1 MITKLSIKNYALI
14 DDISVDFSDGLTI
27 ITGETGAGK
36 SILLGALSLL
46 LGKRADLKSVRNFSK
61 KCIIEG
67 EFKFTDA
74 NTKNIFDKNNLD
86 YDAHSI
92 IRRELLP
99 SGKSRAFVNDT
110 PVTLQQLQNLA
121 PYLIDIHSQHDTVE
135 LFSET
140 FQLEIIDALVENSE
154 IIKKYQSKLNSYN
167 EVSETISDLIY
178 KKESAVKELDY
189 NAFLY
194 EELIEENLEKL
205 NQESLE
211 ETNQILNNSGA
222 IQELLSQISSLL
234 SSDKIGSLETLKEAR
249 LITAGGLRQY
259 SAKYEEIWKR
269 LDSVVIELEDVSEEI
284 ENIISTIE
292 VDPLLLAEVNQK
304 LQVLYNLQQKHSV
317 GTVEELLEIQSSLAS
332 KIETTNN
339 LDEKIKQLKSQQEK
353 LESDVLLVASVIH
366 EKRIKIIPVLKER
379 LKKYLSELGLPDAD
393 FKFDFSTSE
402 KFRKNGTDV
411 LQLLFTANKGM
422 PFGTIKKVASGGEL
436 SRLMLSIKAV
446 LAQYKKLPTLI
457 FDEIDAGVSG
467 EISYKMAS
475 ILKEMSATMQ
485 LFCITH
491 LPQVAAKGDHHIKIH
506 KEIINNTTIT
516 KLHVLNNK
524 ERINELAEMIG
535 GKNHTKTA
543 IAQAIELLN

>member
-46 LGKRADLKSVRNFSK
+46 LGKRADLKSIRNDTK

-74 NTKNIFDKNNLD
+74 NTERIFDKNNLD

-121 PYLIDIHSQHDTVE
+121 PYLIDIHSQHDTLE

-154 IIKKYQSKLNSYN
+154 IIKKYQKKLNSFN
-167 EVSETISDLIY
+167 EVSETINDLIY

-189 NAFLY
+189 NSFLY
-194 EELIEENLEKL
+194 KELTEEHLETL

-211 ETNQILNNSGA
+211 ESFQVLNNSET
-222 IQELLSQISSLL
+222 IQESLSQIIKLL
-234 SSDKIGSLETLKEAR
+234 SSDEIGSLETLKETR
-249 LITAGGLRQY
+249 LITGSLREY

-284 ENIISTIE
+284 ENTITTVE

-304 LQVLYNLQQKHSV
+304 LQGLYKLQQKHSV
-317 GTVEELLEIQSSLAS
+317 ETIEELLEIQSSLAL
-332 KIETTNN
+332 KIEITNN
-339 LDEKIKQLKSQQEK
+339 LDEKIKQLKNQQEK
-353 LESDVLLVASVIH
+353 LESDLLLVASIIR

-379 LKKYLSELGLPDAD
+379 LKKYLSELGLPNAN
-393 FKFDFSTSE
+393 FKFDFTTSE

-446 LAQYKKLPTLI
+446 LAQYKKLPTLV

-485 LFCITH
+485 MFCITH

-516 KLHVLNNK
+516 KLQVLNNK
-524 ERINELAEMIG
+524 ERVNELAEMIG

-543 IAQAIELLN
+543 ITQAMELLN

>member
-46 LGKRADLKSVRNFSK
+46 LGKRADLKSVRNYSK

-74 NTKNIFDKNNLD
+74 ITERIFDKNNLD

-92 IRRELLP
+92 LRRELLP

-121 PYLIDIHSQHDTVE
+121 PYLIDIHSQHDTLE

-140 FQLEIIDALVENSE
+140 FQLEVIDALVENSE
-154 IIKKYQSKLNSYN
+154 IIKKYQRKLNSFN
-167 EVSETISDLIY
+167 EVSETINDLIY

-189 NAFLY
+189 NTFLY
-194 EELIEENLEKL
+194 KELAEENLETL

-211 ETNQILNNSGA
+211 ETNQILNNSET
-222 IQELLSQISSLL
+222 IQESLSQIIKLL
-234 SSDKIGSLETLKEAR
+234 SSDKIGSLETLKETR
-249 LITAGGLRQY
+249 LITGNLRQY

-284 ENIISTIE
+284 ENTITAVE
-292 VDPLLLAEVNQK
+292 VNPLLLAEVNQK
-304 LQVLYNLQQKHSV
+304 LQGLYKLQQKHSV
-317 GTVEELLEIQSSLAS
+317 ETIEELLEIQSSLAS
-332 KIETTNN
+332 KIEITNN
-339 LDEKIKQLKSQQEK
+339 LDEKIKQLQNQQEK
-353 LESDVLLVASVIH
+353 LKSEVIKLANKIH

-379 LKKYLSELGLPDAD
+379 LKKYLSELGLPNAN
-393 FKFDFSTSE
+393 FKFDFTTSE

-446 LAQYKKLPTLI
+446 LAQYKKLPTLV

-475 ILKEMSATMQ
+475 ILKEMSTTMQ

-491 LPQVAAKGDHHIKIH
+491 LPQVAAKGNHHIKIH

-516 KLHVLNNK
+516 KLHVLNNE
-524 ERINELAEMIG
+524 ERVNEIAEMIG

-543 IAQAIELLN
+543 IIQAMELLN